1 MPRSSVMFSAL
12 HLFLAFGLTAS
23 ATPVF
28 AQQLLSPPTSFSSS
42 LVAEDFPPLPEAPSS
57 HTHRSNAN
65 TNARETR
72 LPTRPFSALAVGVTF
87 GAGGVG
93 VQAATPLSERFNLRA
108 GGSFFN
114 YNGNFND
121 SGLLIDGQLKFRA
134 VNAALDWFPFHNGFR
149 ISPGLLIYNGN
160 SFNASYNVPGGQ
172 NFDLGYG
179 TYTSD
184 PTDPVHGSGGVS
196 FGSRV
201 APTLTAGFGNMI
213 PRTGSHLSFPV
224 EIGFQYI
231 GPPKI
236 NFDLQGSACN
246 SDGCGDIQSDPSYKP
261 NLQQELD
268 DINSDIHG
276 LRFYPIANVG
286 VAYRF

>member
-1 MPRSSVMFSAL
+1 MSSAL
-12 HLFLAFGLTAS
+12 HLFLAFSLTAP
-23 ATPVF
+23 ATLAISQEF
-28 AQQLLSPPTSFSSS
+28 SPQTNSFGTS
-42 LVAEDFPPLPEAPSS
+42 LAAAELPPLPDAPTAHSR
-57 HTHRSNAN
+57 RSNAN
-65 TNARETR
+65 TARETR
-72 LPTRPFSALAVGVTF
+72 LPTRPFSAFAAGVTF

-93 VQAATPLSERFNLRA
+93 IQAATPLSERFNLRA
-108 GGSFFN
+108 GASFFN

-121 SGLLIDGQLKFRA
+121 SGLLINGQLKFRA

-160 SFNASYNVPGGQ
+160 SFNANYNVPGGQ
-172 NFDLGYG
+172 NFDLGDG

-213 PRTGSHLSFPV
+213 PRTGGHLSFPI

-236 NFDLQGSACN
+236 NFDLQGSACS
-246 SDGCGDIQSDPSYKP
+246 SDGCADIQSDPSYKP

-276 LRFYPIANVG
+276 LRFYPIATIG
-286 VAYRF
+286 AAYRF